1 MSFDPSAIDVEAEID
16 GMARRLHALLEER
29 AIPEPL
35 MVGIYTGGA
44 WVAARLHALLGLREP
59 LGTLDISFYR
69 DDFTRVGINPQ
80 VRPSN
85 LPVSIDERHLVLV
98 DDVLGTGR
106 TIRAALNE
114 IFDYGRPAS
123 IMLATLV
130 ERGGRELPI
139 QADVV
144 GLNAK
149 LARRQH
155 IKLHGPTPLRLSIVE
170 PPLKG

>member
-1 MSFDPSAIDVEAEID
+1 MSFDPAAVDVEAEIG
-16 GMARRLHALLEER
+16 GMARRLRGLLAER
-29 AIPEPL
+29 GIPDPL

-44 WVAARLHALLGLREP
+44 WVAARLHTLLELREP
-59 LGTLDISFYR
+59 LGMLDISFYR

-80 VRPSN
+80 VRPSH

-106 TIRAALNE
+106 TVRAALNE

-144 GLNAK
+144 GLNVK
-149 LARRQH
+149 LARHQH

-170 PPLKG
+170 PPQKG